1 VPCLALHMAEMGLRQ
16 GAVDRAVE
24 RRTRNAVGL
33 PLTMFIRA
41 YKDDWPKMGD
51 VRAVLPLPAGG

>member
-1 VPCLALHMAEMGLRQ
+1 VPCLALHMEEMDPDQ
-16 GAVDRAVE
+16 GPFDRAVE
-24 RRTRNAVGL
+24 RRTWQEVGL

-51 VRAVLPLPAGG
+51 VRAVRTLPAGG